1 MRPKIERLAFGA
13 GLLACLSWA
22 CGTVLSKSLLERF
35 HPLDLLV
42 MQLSISSALLWVL
55 VVMYRRTPDFHDWRF
70 MAAARTMTL
79 IVNGAVH
86 FSIRWSAT
94 APICTLPWEL

>member
-22 CGTVLSKSLLERF
+22 CGTVLSKSLLDRF

-42 MQLSISSALLWVL
+42 MQFASDDSSCCLGSELLADGGLSQL
-55 VVMYRRTPDFHDWRF
+55 VNPY
-70 MAAARTMTL
+70 L
-79 IVNGAVH
+79 
-86 FSIRWSAT
+86 
-94 APICTLPWEL
+94 